1 MTYISTLNHFG
12 LRYCLQKM
20 SVQFFLFILCSDYA
34 SLRTKLSQES
44 CNLLTSQALLSALG
58 AEPGE
63 QTSQALLSAL
73 GEEPAG
79 QTSQALLSALGAEPA
94 GQTSQALL
102 SALGAEPAG
111 QTIQALLSGLGAAPA
126 GQTSH
131 LLLSALGAEP
141 AGQTCKV
148 YKYYTLYTYVV
159 LSSSCTSYGA
169 IAPLAEVMMKYTH
182 NTHSFTYTYRVTVV
196 KFLCVPCPNPSFKIP
211 IF

>member
-58 AEPGE
+58 AEPAEQTSQALLSALGAE
-63 QTSQALLSAL
+63 PAGQTSQALLSAL

-94 GQTSQALL
+94 GQT
-102 SALGAEPAG
+102 
-111 QTIQALLSGLGAAPA
+111 
-126 GQTSH
+126 
-131 LLLSALGAEP
+131 
-141 AGQTCKV
+141 CKV

-159 LSSSCTSYGA
+159 LSSSCQSYVA
-169 IAPLAEVMMKYTH
+169 IALLAEVMMKYTH
-182 NTHSFTYTYRVTVV
+182 NTHRFTYTYRVTVV